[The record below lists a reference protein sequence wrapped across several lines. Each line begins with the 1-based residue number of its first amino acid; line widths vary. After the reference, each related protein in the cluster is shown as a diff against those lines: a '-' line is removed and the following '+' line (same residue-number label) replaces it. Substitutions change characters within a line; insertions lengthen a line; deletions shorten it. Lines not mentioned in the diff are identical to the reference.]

1 MPFIWGHRHTPVQL
15 VVLNL
20 CSSCPLSACGNGFI
34 NNLQMYL
41 LHPILGIL
49 SKDETF
55 VLDTECVAGKSVTRW
70 RAAPAWLPSSGD
82 SRIYR
87 LEHHGNRVIARSR
100 NTISTSTHYL
110 HICVY
115 SALCLHTAAAYRH
128 HLVTF
133 HHSNEGHTSPTSSS
147 PHP

>member
-1 MPFIWGHRHTPVQL
+1 
-15 VVLNL
+15 
-20 CSSCPLSACGNGFI
+20 
-34 NNLQMYL
+34 MY

-49 SKDETF
+49 SLSKDETV
-55 VLDTECVAGKSVTRW
+55 VLDNEQMAGKGVTRW
-70 RAAPAWLPSSGD
+70 RAAPARLPSSGD

-100 NTISTSTHYL
+100 NTISTSTSTHYL

-133 HHSNEGHTSPTSSS
+133 HHSNEGHTSLTSSS